1 MNKAMLVYSFDG
13 KDDFGNIESRY
24 RNGEDLVLDEHSHK
38 ISSWQKLHQHVE
50 FGRILE
56 CRV

>member
-1 MNKAMLVYSFDG
+1 MNKAMLVYSFNGEDN
-13 KDDFGNIESRY
+13 FGNVESRY

-50 FGRILE
+50 SALILE
-56 CRV
+56 CCV